1 MKMKFLRRIKIKM
14 LYGYMYITEDII
26 VYVEDFQINNINF
39 TIEKK

>member
-1 MKMKFLRRIKIKM
+1 M